1 MLARKDGISSDSIS
15 IKTLDFSSEDTLT
28 LASKSEGSAD
38 DEESV
43 LRGFSATL
51 TDLATLYEEERFL
64 TLSAEP
70 ISVFFRPVPFFS
82 NDSRILAVQFLA
94 FDTISPSCDFVVTFR
109 AMPYPYD
116 DSMKLQ

>member
-15 IKTLDFSSEDTLT
+15 MKTLDFSSEDTLT
-28 LASKSEGSAD
+28 LASKSEGPAD
-38 DEESV
+38 DEENV
-43 LRGFSATL
+43 FRGFSATL
-51 TDLATLYEEERFL
+51 TDLATLYEEDRFL

-70 ISVFFRPVPFFS
+70 ISVFFRPVPFFL
-82 NDSRILAVQFLA
+82 NDSRILAVQFLG

>member
-43 LRGFSATL
+43 LGGFSATL
-51 TDLATLYEEERFL
+51 TD
-64 TLSAEP
+64 
-70 ISVFFRPVPFFS
+70 
-82 NDSRILAVQFLA
+82 
-94 FDTISPSCDFVVTFR
+94 
-109 AMPYPYD
+109 
-116 DSMKLQ
+116 